1 MCRQC
6 AVGAVDS
13 GSRPFKLARSGM
25 RKCIST
31 KCSALTTGGEE
42 FRLDRDLANREEY
55 SHSKKIEN
63 SAGEW
68 TAEVLNGTGL
78 PRGALWASPQ
88 NELAAILGLM
98 AFLHMKVNA
107 VQQ

>member
-1 MCRQC
+1 MLGVNYWGRRIS
-6 AVGAVDS
+6 S
-13 GSRPFKLARSGM
+13 GQRS
-25 RKCIST
+25 
-31 KCSALTTGGEE
+31 
-42 FRLDRDLANREEY
+42 ANREEY

-63 SAGEW
+63 SAGER